1 MIIFKK
7 KTLEEDLIPK
17 AVEYLEQEGVP
28 FNKISPKEADSAS
41 KANSKAMV
49 LMSFIKNDRGF
60 YQIVVKDKE
69 FYTYTRKLLKD
80 YCSMRLVGEDQK
92 SRTFTAET
100 DHLGIVLDVIEVLGI
115 KYNLS
120 IVEG

>member
-7 KTLEEDLIPK
+7 KTLEENLMPK
-17 AVEYLEQEGVP
+17 AEEYLEQEGVS
-28 FNKISPKEADSAS
+28 FNKISPKEADAAS
-41 KANSKAMV
+41 KVNSKAMV
-49 LMSFIKNDRGF
+49 LMSFIKNDRGY
-60 YQIVVKDKE
+60 YQITVKDKE

-80 YCSMRLVGEDQK
+80 YCSMRMVGEDQK
-92 SRTFTAET
+92 TRTFTAET
-100 DHLGIVLDVIEVLGI
+100 DHLGIALDVIEVLGI